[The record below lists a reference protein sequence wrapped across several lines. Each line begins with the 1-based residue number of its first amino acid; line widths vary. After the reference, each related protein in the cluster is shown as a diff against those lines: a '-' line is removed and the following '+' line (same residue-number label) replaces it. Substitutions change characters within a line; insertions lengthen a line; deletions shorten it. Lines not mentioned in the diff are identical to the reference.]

1 MSWSTAGQVEN
12 EESVHQ
18 FNLLSQEQHTGMG
31 MSMDWKASVLTPT
44 AKKIKKKTFDHLNIL
59 FSGLHVRKNC
69 SKTTFAIMR
78 SSGAFSDFSIK
89 NLAEILLV
97 EIFSGSF
104 PVPPSIS
111 VLKRTNCQLRT
122 G

>member
-44 AKKIKKKTFDHLNIL
+44 AKKIKKKNFICHNFL
-59 FSGLHVRKNC
+59 FSGLHVRK
-69 SKTTFAIMR
+69 I
-78 SSGAFSDFSIK
+78 
-89 NLAEILLV
+89 
-97 EIFSGSF
+97 
-104 PVPPSIS
+104 
-111 VLKRTNCQLRT
+111 VLKLPLQSWDLLARFQTSL
-122 G
+122 

>member
-44 AKKIKKKTFDHLNIL
+44 AKKNKKKTLI
-59 FSGLHVRKNC
+59 V
-69 SKTTFAIMR
+69 IM
-78 SSGAFSDFSIK
+78 F
-89 NLAEILLV
+89 
-97 EIFSGSF
+97 SF
-104 PVPPSIS
+104 PAYMFVR
-111 VLKRTNCQLRT
+111 LF
-122 G
+122 

>member
-44 AKKIKKKTFDHLNIL
+44 AKKNKKKLLIILIFCFQANMPIAIGL
-59 FSGLHVRKNC
+59 FS
-69 SKTTFAIMR
+69 
-78 SSGAFSDFSIK
+78 
-89 NLAEILLV
+89 
-97 EIFSGSF
+97 SF
-104 PVPPSIS
+104 PPPPFKFNFEKLIYNAMKFGVVNKSTILNRF
-111 VLKRTNCQLRT
+111 VLHT
-122 G
+122 